1 MWFAKWFGD
10 RSVQEDEP
18 ARFAPA
24 ASRSA
29 TPVARAQG
37 HVGNA
42 RARAGTKQVKSG
54 FDPYNSGGFD
64 RNQAWGRVI
73 VRR

>member
-1 MWFAKWFGD
+1 MWFANWFGD
-10 RSVQEDEP
+10 RSVEEDEP

-24 ASRSA
+24 APRSVA
-29 TPVARAQG
+29 PVKQAQANVGSARAS
-37 HVGNA
+37 A
-42 RARAGTKQVKSG
+42 ATKQGKSG